1 MAMETSGCFF
11 HFLFL
16 SLLSTLQ
23 GTCILLQLTWHQPGA
38 NQLIISAQPSPGKDL
53 AQVTLGPQGLP
64 PNAMST
70 VLSQPAP
77 RLAQGQTSTPL
88 PAAPHWFFPALV
100 YSKVTL
106 MLGCG
111 GIFSKPEAGPEG
123 KGRASELV
131 QTGVNW
137 CAAGKGEAKG
147 KARQKELGRRDGN
160 PAKT

>member
-1 MAMETSGCFF
+1 MPF
-11 HFLFL
+11 
-16 SLLSTLQ
+16 SLL
-23 GTCILLQLTWHQPGA
+23 
-38 NQLIISAQPSPGKDL
+38 SAQPSAGKDL

-77 RLAQGQTSTPL
+77 RLAQGLTSTPL
-88 PAAPHWFFPALV
+88 PAAPRCFFPVLV

-106 MLGCG
+106 MLACG